1 MNVTGIIK
9 RIGTTQQ
16 VSASFSKR
24 ELVITTQEQYPQ
36 HLSIDFV
43 QNNCALLDVFQ
54 EGQAV
59 SVDINLRGR
68 EWTSPQGEV
77 KYFNTLQGWRI
88 APLQSAAPATPDPL
102 AAAPQ
107 SAAPQSAATQAASDL
122 SDEQTEDLP
131 F

>member
-9 RIGTTQQ
+9 RIGATQQ
-16 VSASFSKR
+16 VSNTFSKR

-36 HLSIDFV
+36 HLSIDFT

-54 EGQAV
+54 EGQSV
-59 SVDINLRGR
+59 TVDINLRGR

-88 APLQSAAPATPDPL
+88 SPTQAAAPATPDPL
-102 AAAPQ
+102 ASQPSATSSAP
-107 SAAPQSAATQAASDL
+107 SAAASVPSA
-122 SDEQTEDLP
+122 EQDDQDDLP

>member
-9 RIGTTQQ
+9 RISDTQQ
-16 VSASFSKR
+16 VSSQFQKR
-24 ELVITTQEQYPQ
+24 ELVLTTQEQYPQ

-43 QNNCALLDVFQ
+43 QNNCALLDAFH
-54 EGQAV
+54 EGQSV
-59 SVDINLRGR
+59 SIDINLRGR

-88 APLQSAAPATPDPL
+88 VPAQPATPQAAPTAAPAADP
-102 AAAPQ
+102 Q
-107 SAAPQSAATQAASDL
+107 D
-122 SDEQTEDLP
+122 DDLP